1 MGEAKELRTNSKS
14 SSADLQKVSSSGRG
28 GMKAKVLERQCVDFM
43 QSGEKEFYIKLFLIF
58 LPCCI
63 KKTCKCP
70 FFPGSGSAEDSLFPG
85 VVTGQGGNE
94 SK

>member
-1 MGEAKELRTNSKS
+1 MKEPKELKTNSRC

-28 GMKAKVLERQCVDFM
+28 GMKTIFLERQCVDFM
-43 QSGEKEFYIKLFLIF
+43 QTDEKELYKKLLPIF
-58 LPCCI
+58 LPCYI
-63 KKTCKCP
+63 KKRCKSP
-70 FFPGSGSAEDSLFPG
+70 IFPGSGSAEDFLLPG